1 MTEGSAGLVSDTVIS
16 RGLDGPNEVPQNS
29 ELTPSV
35 KSSEDAAWLRE
46 QVKVA
51 RDEINKVRCKNTYT
65 PLNLTYTIDQL
76 FAPPFLF

>member
-29 ELTPSV
+29 ELTQSV
-35 KSSEDAAWLRE
+35 KSSEDVAWLRE

-51 RDEINKVRCKNTYT
+51 RDEINKVRCKNTSASSANDT
-65 PLNLTYTIDQL
+65 SGLSIDH
-76 FAPPFLF
+76 

>member
-51 RDEINKVRCKNTYT
+51 RDEINKVRCKNTYASSANDK
-65 PLNLTYTIDQL
+65 LGLSIDQ
-76 FAPPFLF
+76 